1 MLILA
6 CGPTCCTLLGTSF
19 CQEQTVCFCLQ
30 EIPTAPHRALQ
41 LTQIVTND
49 KNAHGEHK
57 PCVLARAL
65 ETWRCPVSAF
75 GEQMLAR
82 YASVTEMLA
91 AQSSAQLRK
100 HVIFSRKDDFTKT
113 MALDPMRE
121 STAVAMEAAGHMCRP
136 DKHQAVTEGEPRL
149 RIASRIFHGL
159 RHSVAR
165 ELAFKHPMAAD
176 NLSILLHHKSSRCL
190 WLLAS
195 CLSAASGVVSRY
207 IAGCYTLPVRPQQQ
221 QHHATSLLPAVEQS
235 QRP

>member
-6 CGPTCCTLLGTSF
+6 CDPTCCTLLGTSF
-19 CQEQTVCFCLQ
+19 CQDTHTHTQTVCFCLQ

-121 STAVAMEAAGHMCRP
+121 ST
-136 DKHQAVTEGEPRL
+136 
-149 RIASRIFHGL
+149 IASRIFHGL

-190 WLLAS
+190 WLLAP
-195 CLSAASGVVSRY
+195 CLSLCDLSNNNTMQQAFCLQWNKVRGHDLLRRQSTR
-207 IAGCYTLPVRPQQQ
+207 AGPVGWWMG
-221 QHHATSLLPAVEQS
+221 
-235 QRP
+235 